1 MGYPAFIQPSNPLT
15 AEAIEADPQ
24 LRELAK
30 NSRTRQQLLD
40 GNPGEEFWHSLP
52 DHLRVELEA
61 FVANYS
67 VAESELDPP
76 CFWLDMNTRL
86 CKHHEQRPRVC
97 RDFAVGSRVCREW
110 RDHYGNHDAAGDAVT
125 RTESHFGGRDLT
137 NGPWISFYRGDARRS
152 IATGI
157 VAAREER

>member
-1 MGYPAFIQPSNPLT
+1 MSDSRSTKSETFDCRGCGVCCFHMGYPAFIQPSNPLT
-15 AEAIEADPQ
+15 AEEIEADPQ

-30 NSRTRQQLLD
+30 DARTRQQLLD

-52 DHLRVELEA
+52 DHLRIELEA

-110 RDHYGNHDAAGDAVT
+110 RNHYDDQ
-125 RTESHFGGRDLT
+125 
-137 NGPWISFYRGDARRS
+137 
-152 IATGI
+152 I
-157 VAAREER
+157 VQLG